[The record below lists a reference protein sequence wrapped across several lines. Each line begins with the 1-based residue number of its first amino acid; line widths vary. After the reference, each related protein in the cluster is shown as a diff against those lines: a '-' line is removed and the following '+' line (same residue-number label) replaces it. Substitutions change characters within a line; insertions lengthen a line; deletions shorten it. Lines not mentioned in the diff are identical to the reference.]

1 MGHHHS
7 HNHSHDHSH
16 NPHSENAGKSLVI
29 AMIFN
34 LVYAGIEAGIGLTS
48 GSLALLSD
56 AGHNLMDVSSLL
68 LAWIAIKLQEKKTIS
83 RIYLRLEKI
92 YNFSKSTQFHS
103 HFWNRGFNC
112 IRIDRKVI

>member
-7 HNHSHDHSH
+7 HNHPHDHSH

-68 LAWIAIKLQEKKTIS
+68 LAWIAIKLQEKNHFPDLLTVGKN
-83 RIYLRLEKI
+83 L
-92 YNFSKSTQFHS
+92 QF
-103 HFWNRGFNC
+103 
-112 IRIDRKVI
+112 